1 MLGERKAIGRA
12 ISIVESGEVSARA
25 LLRALEPHLGHALV
39 IGVTG
44 PPGAGKSTLVGILIS
59 QLLEQRVAVGALLV
73 DPSSPRT
80 KGAILGDRMRFVRGS
95 MRGTLFTRS
104 LASRGHLGGLTDT
117 LSAVI
122 DVLDAA
128 KFPVII
134 VEAVGGGQ
142 ADVEIND
149 VADLTL
155 VLSPP
160 GLGDDVQA
168 IKAGVLEIADFI
180 VVTKCD
186 RPGAEAARQQMAL
199 MVSHSSVPGESRKV
213 LAVSSMTGEGVGELM
228 DEIFFRLRAEPL
240 RSTERRRRSELSIR
254 RRIADL
260 AARLV
265 REQALEPNDPDSMA
279 ICARVAAGELELESA
294 VECLLVARL
303 HRLRRRRTVDAE

>member
-1 MLGERKAIGRA
+1 MLRDGDRAADIYATASRVVVGERKAIGRA

-25 LLRALEPHLGHALV
+25 LLRTLAPHLGHALV
-39 IGVTG
+39 VGVTG
-44 PPGAGKSTLVGILIS
+44 PPGAGKSTLVGLLIS
-59 QLLEQRVAVGALLV
+59 KLLEQYVTVGALLV

-80 KGAILGDRMRFVRGS
+80 KGAILGDRMRFARGS
-95 MRGTLFTRS
+95 MRGALFTRS

-128 KFPVII
+128 KFPVVI

-149 VADLTL
+149 LADLTL

-186 RPGAEAARQQMAL
+186 RPGAEAARQQLAL

-213 LAVSSMTGEGVGELM
+213 LAVSSTTGEGVGELM
-228 DEIFFRLRAEPL
+228 DEIVSRLRPSRCEVRCVGGVRSYRSGAESP
-240 RSTERRRRSELSIR
+240 SWRRAVCGSRRLIR
-254 RRIADL
+254 RIPM
-260 AARLV
+260 AR
-265 REQALEPNDPDSMA
+265 SY
-279 ICARVAAGELELESA
+279 ARAGRRG
-294 VECLLVARL
+294 ARN
-303 HRLRRRRTVDAE
+303 